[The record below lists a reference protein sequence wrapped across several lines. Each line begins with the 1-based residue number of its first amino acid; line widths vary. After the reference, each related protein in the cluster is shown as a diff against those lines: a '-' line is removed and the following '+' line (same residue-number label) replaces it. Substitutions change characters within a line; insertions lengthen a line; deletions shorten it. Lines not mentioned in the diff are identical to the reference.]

1 MLLLIDDMKV
11 LIIKREKIK
20 NTDLKK
26 LLISLDK
33 KNVKYELVEYNR
45 VDEFYDDIHKK
56 DFVNTYN
63 ILISL
68 GGDGTILKSARV
80 ARKLNIPILGINV
93 GTLGF
98 LTSIKELKNV
108 NTYIDLLIKK
118 KYNLEERS
126 MLSVEVFRDNDNI
139 FLSYAVNEAT
149 ITTQNLRKIGKY
161 NVSIGSIEN
170 VFNEYRADGLIIA
183 SPTGSTAHSLSAG
196 GPIVAPDV
204 NCFIISAICPHAFNQ
219 RSIVVNG
226 DSDIYVSILNEEQ
239 IVDIDGRVTC
249 DLMQDDVV
257 KISKLK
263 RTVKYIVF
271 NDNNFLNNIKNKI
284 KSI

>member
-1 MLLLIDDMKV
+1 MLLLIDDMKA

-33 KNVKYELVEYNR
+33 KNVKYELVEYNT
-45 VDEFYDDIHKK
+45 VDEFYNDIHKK

-98 LTSIKELKNV
+98 LTSINDLKNID
-108 NTYIDLLIKK
+108 TYVDLLIKK

-126 MLSVEVFRDNDNI
+126 MLNVEVFRESDNI

-249 DLMQDDVV
+249 DLMKDDVV

-263 RTVKYIVF
+263 KTVKYIVF